1 MSVLKDYFSRLTK
14 NAKIWE
20 IIWWWIFRCFM
31 IFGIIDSLVPGGITS
46 RGGDP
51 MMVKQMAANL
61 VGMFAWE
68 ICQATSKKNFMRYLP
83 SYLQDVSVIGFFMA
97 SFCGAYF
104 DFYYKFQF
112 YDLIFHIFGG
122 AAGALFGYE
131 ALVAMQHR
139 DKIRSHVPFVVI
151 ASFGFSFICGNV
163 WEIVEF
169 ILDQY
174 FGSDAQ
180 HWNNYEAASKAL
192 EYGNDF
198 LAKPHIFDHVAPAGV
213 KSLGAEVAAKTYEYR
228 WALMDTMEDLICNT
242 IGGAIV
248 YVVLLVCPYHHRGK
262 LNVNNLYTDTV
273 ATKKSAK
280 EKKEAAVK

>member
-14 NAKIWE
+14 NAKKWE

-31 IFGIIDSLVPGGITS
+31 IFGILDTIFGITET
-46 RGGDP
+46 GKLADQNQW
-51 MMVKQMAANL
+51 KQMCANL

-97 SFCGAYF
+97 SFGGAYLNL
-104 DFYYKFQF
+104 YYSFRF
-112 YDLIFHIFGG
+112 YDLIFHLFGG

-139 DKIRSHVPFVVI
+139 DKIRCHVPFVVI
-151 ASFGFSFICGNV
+151 AAFGFSFICGNV

-169 ILDQY
+169 FLDQF

-180 HWNNYEAASKAL
+180 HWCRAAANAAADAAN
-192 EYGNDF
+192 GNEF
-198 LAKPHIFDHVAPAGV
+198 LRNPHIISHIATVMGENWTVED
-213 KSLGAEVAAKTYEYR
+213 YEIR
-228 WALMDTMEDLICNT
+228 WALMDTMEDIICNT

-248 YVVLLVCPYHHRGK
+248 YAVLLICPYHHRGK
-262 LNVNNLYTDTV
+262 LNVNDLYTDVVT
-273 ATKKSAK
+273 TKKSRK

>member
-1 MSVLKDYFSRLTK
+1 MKNYFKRLFK
-14 NAKIWE
+14 NAKPWE
-20 IIWWWIFRCFM
+20 IVWWWLFRAAL
-31 IFGIIDSLVPGGITS
+31 IFGIFDSLFGFTPN
-46 RGGDP
+46 GGDP

-68 ICQATSKKNFMRYLP
+68 ICQATSEKNFMRYLP
-83 SYLQDVSVIGFFMA
+83 SYIQDISVIGFFMA
-97 SFCGAYF
+97 SFCGAYL
-104 DFYYKFQF
+104 DLYYSFRF

-139 DKIRSHVPFVVI
+139 DKIKAHVPFVII
-151 ASFGFSFICGNV
+151 AAFGFSFICGNV

-180 HWNNYEAASKAL
+180 HWSISAATEAAAT
-192 EYGNDF
+192 YGNDF

-213 KSLGAEVAAKTYEYR
+213 KALGEQAAAVYEYR
-228 WALMDTMEDLICNT
+228 WALMDTMEDIICNT
-242 IGGAIV
+242 VGGAIV
-248 YVVLLVCPYHHRGK
+248 YAVLLVWPYHHKGK
-262 LNVNNLYTDTV
+262 NNVNDLYNDIIP
-273 ATKKSAK
+273 AKKSKKA
-280 EKKEAAVK
+280 KKEAAVK